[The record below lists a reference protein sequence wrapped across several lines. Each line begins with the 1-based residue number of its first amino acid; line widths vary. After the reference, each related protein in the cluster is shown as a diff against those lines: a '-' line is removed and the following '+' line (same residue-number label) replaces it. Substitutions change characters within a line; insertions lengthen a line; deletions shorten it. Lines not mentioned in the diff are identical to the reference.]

1 MTSNREASQRYAVEL
16 LELAKRDLVAFT
28 VLLKSPEVDFSIVG
42 FHAQQTVEKC
52 MKAVLAHHGFSF
64 PFTHDL
70 NGLYL
75 LLTDVPITMPF
86 SNKDLKRLTPYA
98 VSSRYDLERDEILDA
113 EQSSVLVAQAM
124 TWATAFIHS
133 Q

>member
-1 MTSNREASQRYAVEL
+1 MTSHKETSQRYAVEL
-16 LELAKRDLVAFT
+16 LELAKRDEVAFR

-52 MKAVLAHHGFSF
+52 MKAVLSHHCITF

-70 NGLYL
+70 NALYL
-75 LLTDVPITMPF
+75 LLIDVPCTMPF

-113 EQSSVLVAQAM
+113 SQSSVLVAQAM
-124 TWATAFIHS
+124 TWASAFILPK
-133 Q
+133 